1 MTRRSRQAGLS
12 LIETA
17 ITLSVMMTLTAVM
30 APAAMTLVEQ
40 ARELHVQ
47 RDCASLRDAVIKL
60 LVDTNQTSLR
70 LLRGRGPAVDMLVSA
85 GAAPGIDP
93 SGDPR
98 WGRTP
103 DAAGIIDLADHYLVD
118 NAPAGNPLNAW
129 SRPREMAG
137 PGWRGAYVPVV
148 PPNDPWG
155 HRYAINVKYL
165 GTRNDV
171 LVVSAGPNGT
181 MDTPFQGSGLLPG
194 GDDRA
199 VLVR

>member
-1 MTRRSRQAGLS
+1 
-12 LIETA
+12 
-17 ITLSVMMTLTAVM
+17 MMTLTAIM
-30 APAAMTLVEQ
+30 APAGMTLVEQ

-60 LVDTNQTSLR
+60 LLDTSQTSLR
-70 LLRGRGPAVDMLVSA
+70 LQQGRGPAVDMLVSS
-85 GAAPGIDP
+85 GKAPGVDP
-93 SGDPR
+93 SADQR

-103 DAAGIIDLADHYLVD
+103 DSAGIIDLADHYLVD

-129 SRPREMAG
+129 PPPREIQG
-137 PGWRGAYVPVV
+137 SGWRGSYVSAV
-148 PPNDPWG
+148 PSNDPWG

-181 MDTPFQGSGLLPG
+181 VETPFQGPGLLPG